1 MGALSLR
8 DLEGTVNLT
17 PRRQDSR
24 LEPSSLA
31 CERDTGRIA
40 PGIESALA
48 GGAVL
53 TGGEAMTA
61 ELEVIVDRSVGGE
74 ELLGLSD

>member
-40 PGIESALA
+40 PRIESALA

-61 ELEVIVDRSVGGE
+61 ELEVVVDRSVGGE
-74 ELLGLSD
+74 ELLRLPG